1 MKQSADIVVVGGG
14 LCGLSIAQGLLR
26 QDRDAVILEARPRW
40 GGRTLSLQDDTGKG
54 TRYDLGAAWVWPH
67 NHRMLS
73 VAQALG
79 LALEP
84 QYATGNLV
92 FQDAAGRVQRDLA
105 FSTMGGSFRMTGGIA
120 QLSETAAA
128 SLPPERALV
137 EQTVAAIE
145 ATGNQMVVHCDSA
158 DGVATWMAN
167 QVVLAMP
174 PRVAA
179 ERIQFAPAL
188 EPAVLE
194 RLLNVP
200 TWMAAQAKVV
210 AIYEAPFWRDK
221 GFSGDAISHVGP
233 LAEIHDVT
241 DSSDRRGALFGFVHP
256 QALAAGMTD
265 AELRSASVEQLGVL
279 FGDLT
284 KRPVTVLSKIW
295 GADPMTAISRDQ
307 NGPSSHPQYRPVAIE
322 SGPFEGRLLLSG
334 SETAPEHGGYLEG
347 ALEAAEATLASLAR
361 SPSPLKSPS

>member
-14 LCGLSIAQGLLR
+14 LCGLSVVQGLLR
-26 QDRDAVILEARPRW
+26 QDRDAVILEARSRW
-40 GGRTLSLQDDTGKG
+40 GGRTLSLQADTGKG

-120 QLSETAAA
+120 QLSETIAA
-128 SLPPERALV
+128 SLPPDRALV
-137 EQTVAAIE
+137 SQTVTAIE
-145 ATGNQMVVHCDSA
+145 ATGDQMLVRCESTNGA
-158 DGVATWMAN
+158 ATWTAN

-179 ERIQFAPAL
+179 ERIQL
-188 EPAVLE
+188 EPVLEPSDLE

-210 AIYEAPFWRDK
+210 LVYDKPFWRDE

-256 QALAAGMTD
+256 QALASGMTET
-265 AELRSASVEQLGVL
+265 ELHKASVAQLGVL
-279 FGDLT
+279 FGDAA
-284 KRPVTVLSKIW
+284 KKPEAVLSKIW
-295 GADPMTAISRDQ
+295 GADPMTAISRDLSA
-307 NGPSSHPQYRPVAIE
+307 PSGHPQYHPIAIA
-322 SGPFEGRLLLSG
+322 SGPFEKRLFVSG
-334 SETAPEHGGYLEG
+334 SETAREHGGYMEG
-347 ALEAAEATLASLAR
+347 ALEAADATLVLLMASGVA
-361 SPSPLKSPS
+361 